1 MLHKFLFRFILC
13 SILIFFFS
21 LQIEATIVNQLAYDV
36 VHTQSRNSL
45 DLNSYWVQSIAQTFK
60 PGTARLDGVAVFLD
74 RLGLGNSTDSVR
86 LQLTTTDSYGF
97 PTQVVLATA
106 WVKMSDIPDGNLN
119 RVDWQPDNLT
129 PGYQVWFIFNQPL
142 NLNPGSTYAFTL
154 YARRV
159 DDNNQMVGFNGTDGY
174 SGGSSYYLSPSDGRW
189 TDYGTDLNFMTIKDK
204 YSLIGIRRLPWNYN
218 GVMTIESDI
227 DNTSAPSYIDSLGR
241 FLQTDENV
249 GGRWGRG
256 VNGKIP
262 VANLWFW
269 NAGNGLRDSL
279 GTFGQKVPLY
289 FNGTDTLSR
298 GFGDSLDQWIQRGWI
313 ASLHTVGH
321 TGYDNSSGPG
331 LDSSHVFKALSYMQN
346 HGFEKIYKDGV
357 WVNHSANNINTSQ
370 YGGTPGTPYYH
381 VRKTFSLN
389 KFKFLWDAA
398 LQERWYLDYYYI
410 RSRVDSLNVAQV
422 IFDPLILSDGV
433 TRTYSFKRNG
443 NWTSAFPEQTYAW
456 FNKAIASSVANDW
469 QIYIYCTHFGKNN
482 GLTPTSIDSIRA
494 VYQIKDSLG
503 LWIPNSKDILNQQA
517 ASAFAQVR
525 VENINGKRIINITTL
540 KDWSWGSHVPDP
552 EELYYLTFDCYAAE
566 SLDIMIN
573 GTTRLEVQKG
583 KDFTEVKP
591 EWIGY
596 GDAKVPMYWYSS
608 KGRKFDK
615 LMVIPG
621 KAVPINYPPMLDSI
635 KAKTVNEGQILT
647 FRVHATDANGDRLIL
662 SATNIPLNST
672 FTDSGNGA
680 GSFRFSPSYVQAG
693 VYNVTF
699 FARDTVGAVDS
710 ELVRITVNNVNNPPV
725 LDSIGAKSVNEGQV
739 LTFRIHA
746 TDINGDRLI
755 LSALSVPTNAI
766 FTDSGNGAGSFRFSP
781 NYAQAGVYN
790 VTFIVRDT
798 VGAAD
803 SELVQ
808 IIVNNVNNP
817 PVLDSIGP
825 KSVTEGQVLTF
836 RTHATDIN
844 GDRLILSVLN
854 IPANA
859 TFTDSTNGAG
869 SFRFSPDY
877 TQAGIYNVTFIAR
890 DTVGAA
896 DSEVVALTV
905 ISAGNQTPVLDSIG
919 PRSVN
924 EGSSLTFRLH
934 ATDADRD
941 SIVLSTINLPAN
953 AIFTDSGNGA
963 GSFRFNPSYVQAGI
977 YNITF
982 KATDPSLATDSEVV
996 RITVNNIN
1004 NPPVLDSIG
1013 PKSINEGLVLTFR
1026 VHATDI
1032 NGDRLI
1038 LSALNIPAN
1047 ATFTDSTNGAGSFTF
1062 SPSYTQAGVY
1072 NVTFIARDTVG
1083 AADSELVHITVNN
1096 VNREPVLDSIGPK
1109 TIDEGTNLA
1118 FRMHA
1123 TDADAESLRLTA
1135 ANLPLNAIFTDSGNG
1150 SGLFNFSPNC
1160 TQAGIYNVTFKVTD
1174 PYLATDSEVV
1184 RITVNSQHS
1193 PSLSLPADTSYKLCN
1208 LGDTILFRISASDQ
1222 DRGDSLLLTKISIE
1236 GELRPSNPIRGT
1248 DSLSGNF
1255 FWRPAYAD
1263 TLFNPHLL
1271 IFRVAD
1277 KCGHIKTDTVQIRIR
1292 FNHPPVLTS
1301 QDSSYSLCQD
1311 STVCFDHLIGSDSDP
1326 DDSLRLELVS
1336 GPRCLFLT
1344 TMIRPNLL
1352 TGFTCFLTSGTDSVY
1367 TFIFELKDRCGAV
1380 DRDTVRIQVRPP
1392 ANLIAGDPNGD
1403 LFVTVSDVVYIINYL
1418 FKSGPPPVHCPRS
1431 GDVNCDGKVTVSDAV
1446 YLINYLFKGGS
1457 APCR

>member
-1 MLHKFLFRFILC
+1 MPLKSLFRFLLFLILT
-13 SILIFFFS
+13 FFFYFQ
-21 LQIEATIVNQLAYDV
+21 LEATIINQLAFDAAQ
-36 VHTQSRNSL
+36 TQSVYPW
-45 DLNSYWVQSIAQTFK
+45 DLNLESVLNVAQTFR
-60 PGTARLDGVAVFLD
+60 PTSARLDGIAVYLD
-74 RLGLGNSTDSVR
+74 REGLSNSTDSVR
-86 LQLTTTDSYGF
+86 LQLRTTDLSGR
-97 PTQVVLATA
+97 PTDVVLATA
-106 WVKMSDIPDGNLN
+106 WVKMTDIPDGNLELG
-119 RVDWQPDNLT
+119 DLQPDNLT
-129 PGYQVWFIFNQPL
+129 RGYQVWFIFNQPISL
-142 NLNPGSTYAFTL
+142 NTDSTYAFIL
-154 YARRV
+154 NARR
-159 DDNNQMVGFNGTDGY
+159 TDSSNRIVCLYGANGY
-174 SGGSSYYLSPSDGRW
+174 SRGNGFYRGSSGSWGSLDS
-189 TDYGTDLNFMTIKDK
+189 DLNFMTIKDK

-227 DNTSAPSYIDSLGR
+227 DNTSAPSYSDSLGR
-241 FLQTDENV
+241 FLQTDANV
-249 GGRWGRG
+249 GGRWGKG

-262 VANLWFW
+262 ISSLWFW
-269 NAGNGLRDSL
+269 NAGNGIADSL
-279 GTFGQKVPLY
+279 GTLGQKVLLY

-298 GFGDSLDQWIQRGWI
+298 AFGDSLDQWIQRGWV
-313 ASLHTVGH
+313 ASAHTVGH
-321 TGYDNSSGPG
+321 TGYNNGGPG

-346 HGFEKIYKDGV
+346 HGLEKIYKDGV
-357 WVNHSANNINTSQ
+357 WVNHAANNINTSQ
-370 YGGTPGTPYYH
+370 YGATPGTPYYH
-381 VRKTFSLN
+381 ARKTFSLN
-389 KFKFLWDAA
+389 KFKFLWDGA
-398 LQERWYLDYYYI
+398 LQESWFLYHYDI
-410 RSRVDSLNVAQV
+410 RSSVDSLNVAQV
-422 IFDPLILSDGV
+422 IFDPLTLSDGV
-433 TRTYSFKRNG
+433 TRTYRFKRNG
-443 NWTSAFPEQTYAW
+443 NWSAAVPEQTYAW
-456 FNKAIASSVANDW
+456 FNKAIASSVAKDW
-469 QIYIYCTHFGKNN
+469 QIYIYYTHFGKNN

-494 VYQIKDSLG
+494 VHQIKDSLG

-525 VENINGKRIINITTL
+525 VENINGKRTLNITTL

-573 GTTRLEVQKG
+573 GTTKLEVQKG

-591 EWIGY
+591 DWQGW
-596 GDAKVPMYWYSS
+596 GDVKVPMYWYA
-608 KGRKFDK
+608 KNDRKFDK

-621 KAVPINYPPMLDSI
+621 KAIPINYPPVLDSI
-635 KAKTVNEGQILT
+635 RAKTGNEGQVLT
-647 FRVHATDANGDRLIL
+647 FRIHASDANGDRLVL
-662 SATNIPLNST
+662 SATQIPVNATL
-672 FTDSGNGA
+672 TDSGNGA
-680 GSFRFSPSYVQAG
+680 GSFRFSPSYIQAG

-699 FARDTVGAVDS
+699 FARDSLSAVDS
-710 ELVRITVNNVNNPPV
+710 EVVAITVINVNNPPV
-725 LDSIGAKSVNEGQV
+725 LDSIGAKSVNEGQA

-755 LSALSVPTNAI
+755 LSALNVPTNAT
-766 FTDSGNGAGSFRFSP
+766 FTDSTNGAGLFTFSP
-781 NYAQAGVYN
+781 SYTQAGVYN
-790 VTFIVRDT
+790 VTFIARDT

-803 SELVQ
+803 SELVH
-808 IIVNNVNNP
+808 ITVNNVNNP

-836 RTHATDIN
+836 RTHATDVN
-844 GDRLILSVLN
+844 VDRLILSALN

-896 DSEVVALTV
+896 DSEVVAITV

-919 PRSVN
+919 SRSVN
-924 EGSSLTFRLH
+924 EGSSLAFRVY

-941 SIVLSTINLPAN
+941 SMALSVINLPAN

-963 GSFRFNPSYVQAGI
+963 GLFTFNPSYVQAGI

-982 KATDPSLATDSEVV
+982 KATDPYLATDSEIV

-1013 PKSINEGLVLTFR
+1013 AKSLNEGQVLTFR
-1026 VHATDI
+1026 IHATDI

-1038 LSALNIPAN
+1038 LSALNVPTN

-1062 SPSYTQAGVY
+1062 SPSYAQAGIY

-1083 AADSELVHITVNN
+1083 AADSELVGITVNN
-1096 VNREPVLDSIGPK
+1096 LNHEPVLDSIGPK
-1109 TIDEGTNLA
+1109 TMDEGTNLI
-1118 FRMHA
+1118 FRVHA
-1123 TDADAESLRLTA
+1123 TDADAESLILTA
-1135 ANLPLNAIFTDSGNG
+1135 SNLPLNATFLDSGNG
-1150 SGLFNFSPNC
+1150 AGLFNFSPNC
-1160 TQAGIYNVTFKVTD
+1160 TQAGIYDVTFKAID
-1174 PYLATDSEVV
+1174 PYLAADSEVV

-1208 LGDTILFRISASDQ
+1208 LGDSILFRISASDQ
-1222 DRGDSLLLTKISIE
+1222 DRGDSLILTKISIE

-1277 KCGHIKTDTVQIRIR
+1277 KCGHIKTDTVQIRIQ

-1352 TGFTCFLTSGTDSVY
+1352 TGFNCFLTSGTDSVY

-1431 GDVNCDGKVTVSDAV
+1431 GDVNCDGKVTVTDAV
-1446 YLINYLFKGGS
+1446 YLINYLFKGG
-1457 APCR
+1457 PPLCQ